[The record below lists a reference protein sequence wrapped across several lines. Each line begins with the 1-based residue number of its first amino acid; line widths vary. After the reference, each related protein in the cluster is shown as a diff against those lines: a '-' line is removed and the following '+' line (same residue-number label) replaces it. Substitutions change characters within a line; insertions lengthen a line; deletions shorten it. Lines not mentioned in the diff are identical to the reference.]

1 MLENKKRPDF
11 VPCGMATGIGS
22 LPHKDPSEAV
32 GVLLERLGDAPFW
45 PQLPML
51 GPQEGMT
58 LQYTP
63 GLPGLEEGD
72 DSATIDTG
80 ERGQSELAEFY
91 ERALSNQLDTFAL
104 ASERAVGFSAFVEE
118 LEKRGG
124 VDSVFLKGHITGPVT
139 LTSALKDKSGRDI
152 TYDETFREAVSTQLA
167 KNALWQI
174 RELEKFGKPVII
186 FLDEPVVEVF
196 GSAYSS
202 LSLETMTEM
211 WTPSLEAISGAG
223 ALSGIH
229 CCGNTDW
236 GVLMR
241 SGTDMVSF
249 DAYHFLDK
257 MVLYADDATKF
268 MEAGG
273 ALAWGIVPTSEE
285 ARGET
290 PESLMAR
297 IEEGVKRFEE
307 AGVDGDLLRRQ
318 CVITPSCGMGSLSVE
333 LTEYIL
339 ELLAGTSKLYRERFG
354 F

>member
-1 MLENKKRPDF
+1 
-11 VPCGMATGIGS
+11 MATGIGS
-22 LPHKDPSEAV
+22 LPHINPEDAV
-32 GVLLERLGDAPFW
+32 KVLLERLEEAPFW

-58 LQYTP
+58 MQYTP
-63 GLPGLEEGD
+63 GLPGLMEDD
-72 DSATIDTG
+72 DSAVIDTG
-80 ERGQSELAEFY
+80 EKGQNELAGFY
-91 ERALSNQLDTFAL
+91 EKALSEELGGFAL
-104 ASERAVGFSAFVEE
+104 SPARAVGFYAFMDE

-124 VDSVFLKGHITGPVT
+124 TDSTFIKGHITGPVT
-139 LTSALKDKSGRDI
+139 LTSALKDLSGRDI
-152 TYDETFREAVSTQLA
+152 TYDETFREAVATQLA

-174 RELEKFGKPVII
+174 AQLEKFGKPIII

-202 LSLETMTEM
+202 LSLETMIEM

-257 MVLYADDATKF
+257 MLLYADEATTF
-268 MEAGG
+268 MEGGG

-285 ARGET
+285 ARAET
-290 PESLMAR
+290 PASLMAR
-297 IEEGVKRFEE
+297 IEEGLKAFEQ
-307 AGVDGDLLRRQ
+307 AGVDGGLLRRQ
-318 CVITPSCGMGSLSVE
+318 CVITPSCGMGSLPVE
-333 LTEYIL
+333 LAEYIL
-339 ELLAGTSKLYRERFG
+339 ELLAETSKLYRERFSAP
-354 F
+354 